1 MEGVSGVRG
10 RVPAVAGFA
19 AFVLLLPI
27 TGAAADPKPTIPQ
40 AKAKLAKLNKQADQL
55 VEEYNQANEKY
66 KKSKKQYDLIN
77 ASFKKQN
84 VKVETLRAGV
94 VGLAV
99 SSYQTGDI
107 RSLSGMFGTAAPQN
121 ALSGMAIINQLATSR
136 QLRLTEFE
144 DAIAGLKQQRDQRK
158 AAFEEATEVRADL
171 AAKKKKTD
179 KMVDEQMKLLRE
191 LGAFNP
197 GNPQSTGQVYNG
209 PASGNARAALDFAFA
224 QIGKPYQYGGT
235 GPGAWDCSGLVQAAW
250 RAGGVS
256 LPRTSYE
263 QWAWGKNRQVPIS
276 DLQAGDLVWHSGF
289 GHVGL
294 YTGQGSVVHSPQTGD
309 VVKITPLAQYNPDK
323 AVRP

>member
-1 MEGVSGVRG
+1 M
-10 RVPAVAGFA
+10 AGFA

-27 TGAAADPKPTIPQ
+27 AGAAADPKPTIPQ

-55 VEEYNQANEKY
+55 VEDYNQANEKY
-66 KKSKKQYDLIN
+66 KKSKKKYGLIN
-77 ASFKKQN
+77 TSFKKQN
-84 VKVETLRAGV
+84 VRVETLRVDV

-99 SSYQTGDI
+99 SSYQTGDL
-107 RSLSGMFGTAAPQN
+107 RSMSGMFGNPNPQI
-121 ALSGMAIINQLATSR
+121 ALSGMAILNQLATSR
-136 QLRLTEFE
+136 KLLLSEYE
-144 DAIAGLKQQRDQRK
+144 GAIKGLKDQRDQLK
-158 AAFEEATEVRADL
+158 AALEEDTEIRADL

-179 KMVDEQMKLLRE
+179 KMVDEQMKVLRE

-197 GNPQSTGQVYNG
+197 GNPQSTGQVYSG

-224 QIGKPYQYGGT
+224 QIGKPYRYGGT
-235 GPGAWDCSGLVQAAW
+235 GPGSWDCSGLVQASW

-294 YTGQGSVVHSPQTGD
+294 YTGQGSVVHAPQTGD

>member
-1 MEGVSGVRG
+1 MRG

-27 TGAAADPKPTIPQ
+27 AGAAADPKPTIPQ

-55 VEEYNQANEKY
+55 VEDYNQANEKY
-66 KKSKKQYDLIN
+66 KKSKKKYGLIN
-77 ASFKKQN
+77 TSFKKQN
-84 VKVETLRAGV
+84 VRVETLRVDV

-99 SSYQTGDI
+99 SSYQTGDL
-107 RSLSGMFGTAAPQN
+107 RSMSGMFGNPNPQI
-121 ALSGMAIINQLATSR
+121 ALSGMAILNQLATSR
-136 QLRLTEFE
+136 KLLLSEYE
-144 DAIAGLKQQRDQRK
+144 GAIKGLKDQRDQLK
-158 AAFEEATEVRADL
+158 AALEEDTEIRADL

-179 KMVDEQMKLLRE
+179 KMVDEQMKVLRE

-197 GNPQSTGQVYNG
+197 GNPQSTGQVYSG

-224 QIGKPYQYGGT
+224 QIGKPYRYGGT
-235 GPGAWDCSGLVQAAW
+235 GPGSWDCSGLVQASW

-294 YTGQGSVVHSPQTGD
+294 YTGQGSVVHAPQTGD